1 MLILYRKQVLYMPDY
16 EKLFY
21 ESQAELADLEERLKQ
36 MVLEIQSFM
45 RSAEEKVISDDDEKI

>member
-1 MLILYRKQVLYMPDY
+1 MPDY

>member
-1 MLILYRKQVLYMPDY
+1 MPDY

-45 RSAEEKVISDDDEKI
+45 RSAEEKVISDHDEKI

>member
-1 MLILYRKQVLYMPDY
+1 MPDY

-45 RSAEEKVISDDDEKI
+45 RSAEEKVISEDDEKI

>member
-1 MLILYRKQVLYMPDY
+1 MPDY

-21 ESQAELADLEERLKQ
+21 ESQAELADLEEQLKQ

-45 RSAEEKVISDDDEKI
+45 RSAEEKIISEEDEKI